1 MNTCKWTSL
10 KRINKCSLRS
20 AMHETKIKSQQNSE
34 INEKFAHGCRPT
46 CLAVFIGAG
55 LYLVAHRLPHAL
67 SGSGRLVFAFQ
78 PHAGACSFFEHAG
91 EIGTELFAQLGHAFS
106 RAIGFGRLVP
116 TSDGVARTQL
126 VHSHHA
132 PFFYEPRH

>member
-1 MNTCKWTSL
+1 
-10 KRINKCSLRS
+10 
-20 AMHETKIKSQQNSE
+20 MHKTKIKSQQNSE
-34 INEKFAHGCRPT
+34 INEKFSNGCGPL
-46 CLAVFIGAG
+46 CLSIFISAVLYIFAG
-55 LYLVAHRLPHAL
+55 SLQHTLPR
-67 SGSGRLVFAFQ
+67 SGSLVFAFQ
-78 PHAGACSFFEHAG
+78 SHACSCPFFEHAG
-91 EIGTELFAQLGHAFS
+91 EIGTELFAQLGHAIS